1 MHRLRSS
8 KHPSSEGPK
17 PPAKGKRSQLGLS
30 TTRQVIETSKQVV
43 TVSVEETAT
52 REAEEIGKGSITLD
66 LRKSQ
71 GGITLIRR
79 DSIIRINRLSITGMH
94 RQMMCP
100 LAFIV

>member
-1 MHRLRSS
+1 MHRLPSS
-8 KHPSSEGPK
+8 KHPSSEVSK
-17 PPAKGKRSQLGLS
+17 PPAKGKGSQLGLS
-30 TTRQVIETSKQVV
+30 TTRQVIETSKPVV
-43 TVSVEETAT
+43 TVLEEETAT
-52 REAEEIGKGSITLD
+52 QEAEETGKGSITLD

-79 DSIIRINRLSITGMH
+79 DSIIRINRLNITGMR

>member
-1 MHRLRSS
+1 MHRLLSS
-8 KHPSSEGPK
+8 KHPSREGPK

-30 TTRQVIETSKQVV
+30 TTRQVIETSKPVV
-43 TVSVEETAT
+43 TVLEEETAT
-52 REAEEIGKGSITLD
+52 REAEETGKGSITLD

-79 DSIIRINRLSITGMH
+79 DSIIRINRLSSTGMC